1 MLTSLLL
8 LCRSTLVDIATVP
21 VVHRRILVLL
31 SERQPYCIQAEKVN
45 AAHKRDLIEDINY
58 FVEALIAIPTTIAEN
73 AGLDSAE
80 LVAQLRA
87 EHQKEGC
94 IAGIDVITRSV
105 STEVRSILMLSFEGM
120 LYQH

>member
-1 MLTSLLL
+1 MNMIF
-8 LCRSTLVDIATVP
+8 VD
-21 VVHRRILVLL
+21 
-31 SERQPYCIQAEKVN
+31 EW
-45 AAHKRDLIEDINY
+45 DIDAIDA
-58 FVEALIAIPTTIAEN
+58 FSWALIAIPTTNADN

-80 LVAQLRA
+80 LVAQLHA